1 MNSSV
6 PTEWITDE
14 LARFCDI
21 VGGGTPDRAVHEYW
35 GGQIPWVSPTEVTS
49 LVSKYISKTKESL
62 TQLGLDKSSAKLHPP
77 GTLLMTSRASIGYV
91 AINTVPMATNQGFQS
106 LRCKDG
112 TLTDYMYQ
120 YITWV
125 RPELERLSAGST
137 FSEISSVN
145 VKRLRVTLPPL
156 PEQQKIATILS
167 SVDDVIE
174 KIRAQIDKLKDL
186 KTGMMQELLTKGI
199 GHTEFKDSPV
209 GRIPISWSISDMRS
223 LCSVVTKGTTPTS
236 LGHSYKE
243 SGINFIKV
251 ESIIRN
257 GIIDP
262 NKFSY
267 IDEAA
272 NKSLARSVLYAG
284 DILITIAGATVGKL
298 AIVNESHLP
307 ANTNQAL
314 SIVRV
319 NPSKANRLFLYYWL
333 QSGYIVDQV
342 WSIQTVGAQPN
353 LSLAQVG
360 EFSVPLPSI
369 EEQNQITC
377 QLIALDRKESLISTK
392 LAGLVNLKKALM
404 QDLLTGKVRVNLTD
418 KESAVV

>member
-1 MNSSV
+1 MNSLV

-14 LARFCDI
+14 LVRFCDI

-49 LVSKYISKTKESL
+49 LVSKYISKTKEGL

-112 TLTDYMYQ
+112 ALADYMYQ

-167 SVDDVIE
+167 SVDNVIE
-174 KIRAQIDKLKDL
+174 KTRAQIDKLKDL

-209 GRIPISWSISDMRS
+209 GRIPSEWQCEKIGALFEVQLGKMLSKAAKVGNSSFPYLGNKNVQWGRVDINDLEEMNFSDSERQKFSLECGDLLICEGGDAGRS
-223 LCSVVTKGTTPTS
+223 AIWEGELENCYYQKAIHRLRPINEAYEPRLLLEYMKYAKTVNLLV
-236 LGHSYKE
+236 
-243 SGINFIKV
+243 NFISQT
-251 ESIIRN
+251 SI
-257 GIIDP
+257 
-262 NKFSY
+262 
-267 IDEAA
+267 A
-272 NKSLARSVLYAG
+272 
-284 DILITIAGATVGKL
+284 
-298 AIVNESHLP
+298 HL
-307 ANTNQAL
+307 T
-314 SIVRV
+314 R
-319 NPSKANRLFLYYWL
+319 
-333 QSGYIVDQV
+333 
-342 WSIQTVGAQPN
+342 T
-353 LSLAQVG
+353 
-360 EFSVPLPSI
+360 
-369 EEQNQITC
+369 
-377 QLIALDRKESLISTK
+377 SLISIQIPVPPLAEQKQIVDICSSVDSRIYATENK
-392 LAGLVNLKKALM
+392 LTNIKKIKRALM
-404 QDLLTGKVRVNLTD
+404 QDLLTGKVRVNLTE
-418 KESAVV
+418 KE